1 MQTSARNRFEG
12 TVSAVRPGAVNDE
25 IELTLAG
32 GRRLSAVVTREST
45 ESLGLTVGAEA
56 VALVKAPWIVL
67 VTDAAGYRFSAR
79 NQFAGT
85 VTGLERGAV
94 NTVIEVTSG
103 DLVIAAVVTN
113 DSVDSLGLAE
123 GVDAT
128 AIFKRRTSSSPHARN
143 RVRRSAKRGHPPRPA
158 RELGGALRRIRGL
171 RRRPR
176 LRR

>member
-1 MQTSARNRFEG
+1 MRGHGGTETSVASSVRPRLFAARRRASTVHRMQTSARNRFED

-25 IELTLAG
+25 IELALAG
-32 GRRLSAVVTREST
+32 GQRLSAVVTRESS
-45 ESLGLTVGAEA
+45 ESLGLAVGAEA

-85 VTGLERGAV
+85 LTGLERGAV
-94 NTVIEVTSG
+94 NTVVEVTSG

-123 GVDAT
+123 GVAAT
-128 AIFKRRTSSSPHARN
+128 AIFKASHVILATRA
-143 RVRRSAKRGHPPRPA
+143 
-158 RELGGALRRIRGL
+158 
-171 RRRPR
+171 
-176 LRR
+176 